1 MRRQDLPRHDAR
13 AQALISAPMP
23 AQPSHAE
30 PAPTMPEHTVSW
42 HAEALWQQLQ
52 PLLPG
57 LSVEVLRSTA
67 STNTA
72 LLQRARVRPDAE
84 GDASVVVR
92 RSVESAAFGRRA
104 SDWQPCLLIAE
115 QQSAGRGRQGRGW
128 HSQPGAS
135 LTFSLGV
142 GLAAAEWSGLSL
154 AIGVALCEAL
164 DPPVAGASGAPDL
177 ERPHLMLKWPND
189 LWLVDAT
196 VVPGASGAGRK
207 LGGILI
213 ETVTAGSQR
222 LAIIGVGLNVRKFD
236 VSQANTG
243 FAALQE
249 LDPAATAPGV
259 LARVALPLVQA
270 VKQFERDGFAAFA
283 ARFEARDLLRG
294 HKVRTTHPDARDGV
308 AAGVSAQGAL
318 LVQTEGGV
326 LAVSSGEVSVRLD
339 AATAG

>member
-1 MRRQDLPRHDAR
+1 
-13 AQALISAPMP
+13 MP
-23 AQPSHAE
+23 AQPFQAE
-30 PAPTMPEHTVSW
+30 PAPAMSEPAVSW

-84 GDASVVVR
+84 GDAAVVVR

-154 AIGVALCEAL
+154 AVGVALCEAL
-164 DPPVAGASGAPDL
+164 DPPHSAAAGIPGAPDRA
-177 ERPHLMLKWPND
+177 RPRLLLKWPND
-189 LWLVDAT
+189 LWVVDVAAD
-196 VVPGASGAGRK
+196 GAVSGAGRK

-213 ETVTAGSQR
+213 ETVTAGAQR
-222 LAIIGVGLNVRKFD
+222 LAIIGIGLNVRDFD
-236 VSQANTG
+236 VAQANTG

-259 LARVALPLVQA
+259 LAQVALPLVQA

-283 ARFEARDLLRG
+283 ARFDARDLLRG
-294 HKVRTTHPDARDGV
+294 RKVRTTHPDARDGV
-308 AAGVSAQGAL
+308 AAGVSPQGAL
-318 LVQTEGGV
+318 LVRAAGGV
-326 LAVSSGEVSVRLD
+326 MAVASGEVSVRLD
-339 AATAG
+339 DAVNTTPAG

>member
-1 MRRQDLPRHDAR
+1 MT
-13 AQALISAPMP
+13 
-23 AQPSHAE
+23 E
-30 PAPTMPEHTVSW
+30 PAVSW

-57 LSVEVLRSTA
+57 LSVEVVRSTA

-84 GDASVVVR
+84 GDAQVIVR

-164 DPPVAGASGAPDL
+164 DPPRGIAAGAS
-177 ERPHLMLKWPND
+177 ERARPRLMLKWPND
-189 LWLVDAT
+189 LWLVDAPADGA
-196 VVPGASGAGRK
+196 VSGASNGAGRK

-213 ETVTAGSQR
+213 ETVTAGAQR
-222 LAIIGVGLNVRKFD
+222 LAIIGIGLNVREFD
-236 VSQANTG
+236 VAQASTG

-249 LDPAATAPGV
+249 LDPVATAPGV
-259 LARVALPLVQA
+259 LAQVALPLVQA
-270 VKQFERDGFAAFA
+270 VKQFEREGFAAFA
-283 ARFEARDLLRG
+283 ARFDARDLLRG

-308 AAGVSAQGAL
+308 AAGVSPQGAL
-318 LVQTEGGV
+318 LMQTAGGV
-326 LAVSSGEVSVRLD
+326 VTVSSGEVSVRLD
-339 AATAG
+339 AAAAAH

>member
-1 MRRQDLPRHDAR
+1 M
-13 AQALISAPMP
+13 S
-23 AQPSHAE
+23 E
-30 PAPTMPEHTVSW
+30 PAISW

-57 LSVEVLRSTA
+57 LSVEVLRSTT

-84 GDASVVVR
+84 GDASVIVR

-164 DPPVAGASGAPDL
+164 DPFPAMAAGTPDVD
-177 ERPHLMLKWPND
+177 RPHLMLKWPND
-189 LWLVDAT
+189 LWLVDSAAG
-196 VVPGASGAGRK
+196 PGVSGAGRK

-213 ETVTAGSQR
+213 ETVTAGTQR
-222 LAIIGVGLNVRKFD
+222 LAIIGIGLNVCEFD
-236 VSQANTG
+236 VAQASTG

-270 VKQFERDGFAAFA
+270 IKLFEREGFASFA

-294 HKVRTTHPDARDGV
+294 HRVRTTHPDARDGV
-308 AAGVSAQGAL
+308 AAGVSMQGAL
-318 LVQTEGGV
+318 LVQTEGAV
-326 LAVSSGEVSVRLD
+326 LAVASGEVSVRLD
-339 AATAG
+339 AATAS